1 MSQQHQSQ
9 GSCEV
14 RGWPG
19 PMSLRSP
26 APAEGGLTLL
36 PLSPA
41 DCKPPPG
48 HERGAGELL
57 RIAACLLAGLT
68 HPPVNEIQRGKA
80 RQNTTSW
87 EPRGLSPQ
95 PGEVPVVADA
105 NRLPPQEC
113 AHRGMEMKNTRG
125 KNFPFYSPFAPERG
139 SRRADTFP
147 PVALPCCHP
156 TAGPK
161 ITRHPPTSAVLVRSS
176 AGQGHP
182 PTSTASGQLPPSS
195 TTGKRSAYLSPQP
208 ELSSHNAPV
217 HAGRE
222 APQSPEPASSTLT
235 EIKGERKGNVS
246 LEEERIERGLRS
258 PWFGL

>member
-57 RIAACLLAGLT
+57 RISACLLASLT

-105 NRLPPQEC
+105 NQLPPQEC

-125 KNFPFYSPFAPERG
+125 KNFPFYSPFAPGERE
-139 SRRADTFP
+139 P
-147 PVALPCCHP
+147 P
-156 TAGPK
+156 G
-161 ITRHPPTSAVLVRSS
+161 RHLSPSS
-176 AGQGHP
+176 AALLP
-182 PTSTASGQLPPSS
+182 PRSRTKNNTASSHLCCAGEELCGAGTPSHQHS
-195 TTGKRSAYLSPQP
+195 IWATTSR
-208 ELSSHNAPV
+208 
-217 HAGRE
+217 
-222 APQSPEPASSTLT
+222 
-235 EIKGERKGNVS
+235 
-246 LEEERIERGLRS
+246 
-258 PWFGL
+258 

>member
-95 PGEVPVVADA
+95 PGKVPVVADA

-125 KNFPFYSPFAPERG
+125 KNFPFYSPFVPGEREPPGRHLSPSSAALLPPCSRTKNNTASSHFFCAGEELCGAGTPSHQHSIRATTSRQHHGETQRLPE
-139 SRRADTFP
+139 
-147 PVALPCCHP
+147 P
-156 TAGPK
+156 TA
-161 ITRHPPTSAVLVRSS
+161 
-176 AGQGHP
+176 
-182 PTSTASGQLPPSS
+182 
-195 TTGKRSAYLSPQP
+195 
-208 ELSSHNAPV
+208 
-217 HAGRE
+217 
-222 APQSPEPASSTLT
+222 
-235 EIKGERKGNVS
+235 
-246 LEEERIERGLRS
+246 
-258 PWFGL
+258 

>member
-87 EPRGLSPQ
+87 EPRGLSRSQARCQSWQMP
-95 PGEVPVVADA
+95 
-105 NRLPPQEC
+105 
-113 AHRGMEMKNTRG
+113 T
-125 KNFPFYSPFAPERG
+125 S
-139 SRRADTFP
+139 SRRRN
-147 PVALPCCHP
+147 V
-156 TAGPK
+156 
-161 ITRHPPTSAVLVRSS
+161 
-176 AGQGHP
+176 
-182 PTSTASGQLPPSS
+182 
-195 TTGKRSAYLSPQP
+195 
-208 ELSSHNAPV
+208 
-217 HAGRE
+217 
-222 APQSPEPASSTLT
+222 LT
-235 EIKGERKGNVS
+235 EAWK
-246 LEEERIERGLRS
+246 
-258 PWFGL
+258 